1 MINQPQFSQFLSG
14 HTAAVIEY
22 GFIFSDEYEIVS
34 LRDAAG
40 LSSEAM
46 LGDLAQKIESSAV
59 YRVEIENFFLENY
72 RVLEELANNA
82 PNLDWFQLG
91 WGLLLTRNGYPD
103 GYGDYGTLN
112 GELLETSAAAYPASQ
127 FEFFT
132 HKDSD
137 GNQWFG
143 YQL

>member
-1 MINQPQFSQFLSG
+1 MINQPQFTQFLSG

-22 GFIFSDEYEIVS
+22 GFIFSDEGSIVS

-72 RVLEELANNA
+72 RILEELANDA

-91 WGLLLTRNGYPD
+91 WGFLLTRNGYPD

-112 GELLETSAAAYPASQ
+112 GELLEASAAAYPASQ
-127 FEFFT
+127 FGFFT
-132 HKDSD
+132 QTDAD
-137 GNQWFG
+137 GNQWFC